1 MTDPTETAWTLD
13 HDLVVLNQTEA
24 RPGETDTDGNRWLD
38 YRTTGKVI
46 AVCTCG
52 YTSGLVDPT
61 TLADRATLLGAHPS
75 AMSALGHAA
84 KPSEAD
90 RNRRSEL

>member
-1 MTDPTETAWTLD
+1 MTDTTEQPWTLD

-24 RPGETDTDGNRWLD
+24 RPGEADTDGNQWLD
-38 YRTTGKVI
+38 CRTTGKVI

-61 TLADRATLLGAHPS
+61 TLTDRATLLAAHPS
-75 AMSALGHAA
+75 AMSVLGRAT
-84 KPSEAD
+84 KPAEAG